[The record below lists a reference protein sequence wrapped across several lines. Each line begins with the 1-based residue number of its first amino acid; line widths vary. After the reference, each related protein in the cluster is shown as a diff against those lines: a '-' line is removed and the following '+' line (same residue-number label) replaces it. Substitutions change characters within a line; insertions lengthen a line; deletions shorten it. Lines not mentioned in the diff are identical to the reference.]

1 MGRFLNPSSG
11 RFKGFLLL
19 SAVMLILVLLFYTKS
34 IVEDLRDE
42 SRSIIEFYANL
53 YARAASTESD
63 TDLSFIFDE
72 IIRRTNFPII
82 YTDKDNNPVSWKGI
96 GIKPEDRRPESLVK
110 VKKIMERMKEIAT
123 PIPIHYKDITLG
135 YLYYGDSA
143 TITKLIWFPYIEIGV
158 MGLFLFIAFM
168 GFAAIKRGEQRL
180 IWVGM
185 AKETAHQLGT
195 PLSSL
200 MGWIELLDERTKNGK
215 AVSDIITE
223 MQQDVLRLQKV
234 ATRFSQIG
242 SRADL
247 EGRNLQELIQ
257 NVVTYF
263 RRRLPQ
269 LGKKVEI
276 TLEMTELPPVAI
288 NPDLMEWV
296 LENLI
301 KNALDALDK
310 ENGKITITT
319 GLVETNK
326 NRVFV
331 DISDNGKGIRYS
343 DRKKIFK
350 PGFSTKKRGW
360 GLGLN
365 LARRIVEEYHHGR
378 LTIRETRPGA
388 GTTMRIELRLD

>member
-1 MGRFLNPSSG
+1 MHRFFNPSSG
-11 RFKGFLLL
+11 RFKGFLLF
-19 SAVMLILVLLFYTKS
+19 SAVALILVLLLYTKN

-82 YTDKDNNPVSWKGI
+82 YTDKDNKPVSWKGI
-96 GIKPEDRRPESLVK
+96 EVKPEDRRPQSLTK
-110 VKKIMERMKEIAT
+110 VKKIMGRMKKIAS
-123 PIPIHYKDITLG
+123 PIPIRYKDITLG

-200 MGWIELLDERTKNGK
+200 MGWIELLGERTKDGK
-215 AVSDIITE
+215 NISDIITE
-223 MQQDVLRLQKV
+223 MQQDVMRLQKV

-247 EGRNLQELIQ
+247 EERNLEELIR
-257 NVVTYF
+257 NVTAYF

-269 LGKKVEI
+269 LGKRVEI
-276 TLEMTELPPVAI
+276 SLNLADLPPVAM
-288 NPDLMEWV
+288 NSDLMEWV

-301 KNALDALDK
+301 KNALDAIDK

-319 GLVETNK
+319 GYVESSK
-326 NRVFV
+326 NRVFIDV
-331 DISDNGKGIRYS
+331 SDNGKGIRYAE
-343 DRKKIFK
+343 RKKIFK

-365 LARRIVEEYHHGR
+365 LAMRIVEEYHRGR
-378 LTIRETRPGA
+378 LSIRETRPGS
-388 GTTMRIELRLD
+388 GTTMRIELRSD

>member
-1 MGRFLNPSSG
+1 MNRFLYPSSG
-11 RFKGFLLL
+11 RFKGFLFL
-19 SAVMLILVLLFYTKS
+19 SAVALIFVLLFYTKN

-63 TDLSFIFDE
+63 ADLSFIFDE

-82 YTDKDNNPVSWKGI
+82 YTDKERNPVSWKGI
-96 GIKPEDRRPESLVK
+96 EIQPNDRRPESLAR
-110 VKKIMERMKEIAT
+110 VKKIMARMEKIAR
-123 PIPIHYKDITLG
+123 PIPIRYKNMVLG

-143 TITKLIWFPYIEIGV
+143 TITKLIWFPYIELGV
-158 MGLFLFIAFM
+158 LALFLLIAFV
-168 GFAAIKRGEQRL
+168 GYGTIKRSEQRL

-200 MGWIELLDERTKNGK
+200 MGWLELLEGRAGERRDVKE
-215 AVSDIITE
+215 ILTE
-223 MQQDVLRLQKV
+223 MNQDIKRLQKV

-242 SRADL
+242 SLSDL
-247 EGRNLQELIQ
+247 EERNVNEILE
-257 NVVTYF
+257 NVVAYF

-269 LGKKVEI
+269 LGKRVEI
-276 TLEMTELPPVAI
+276 REALGEIPPVPVNA
-288 NPDLMEWV
+288 DLLEWV
-296 LENLI
+296 LENLL
-301 KNALDALDK
+301 KNALDAIDK
-310 ENGKITITT
+310 DNGLITITT
-319 GLVETNK
+319 GLHESKK
-326 NRVFV
+326 NRIYI
-331 DISDNGKGIRYS
+331 DITDNGKGIRYG

-365 LARRIVEEYHHGR
+365 LARRIVEEYHRGR
-378 LTIRETRPGA
+378 LSIKDTRPGE
-388 GTTMRIELRLD
+388 GTTFRVELPLD

>member
-1 MGRFLNPSSG
+1 MNRFLYPSSG
-11 RFKGFLLL
+11 RFKGFLFL
-19 SAVMLILVLLFYTKS
+19 SAVVLIFVLLFYTKN

-63 TDLSFIFDE
+63 ADLSFIFDE

-82 YTDKDNNPVSWKGI
+82 YTDRDRNPVSWKGI
-96 GIKPEDRRPESLVK
+96 EIAPNDRRPESLAK
-110 VKKIMERMKEIAT
+110 VKKIMRRMEKIAR
-123 PIPIHYKDITLG
+123 PIPIRYKDMVLG
-135 YLYYGDSA
+135 YLFYGDSA

-158 MGLFLFIAFM
+158 LALFLLIAFV
-168 GFAAIKRGEQRL
+168 GYGTIKRSEQRL

-200 MGWIELLDERTKNGK
+200 MGWLELLESQTSGHRETKEIL
-215 AVSDIITE
+215 AE
-223 MQQDVLRLQKV
+223 MNQDVKRLQKV

-242 SRADL
+242 SLSDL
-247 EGRNLQELIQ
+247 EERNVNEILK

-269 LGKKVEI
+269 FGKRVEI
-276 TLEMTELPPVAI
+276 AEAYGKTPPVPVNA
-288 NPDLMEWV
+288 DLLEWV
-296 LENLI
+296 LENLL
-301 KNALDALDK
+301 KNALDAIDK
-310 ENGKITITT
+310 DNGLITIST
-319 GLVETNK
+319 GVHESK
-326 NRVFV
+326 RNRIFI
-331 DISDNGKGIRYS
+331 DISDNGKGIRYG

-365 LARRIVEEYHHGR
+365 LARRIVEEYHKGH
-378 LTIRETRPGA
+378 LTIKETRPGE
-388 GTTMRIELRLD
+388 GTTFRVELPLD

>member
-1 MGRFLNPSSG
+1 MHRFLNPSSG
-11 RFKGFLLL
+11 RFKGFLLF
-19 SAVMLILVLLFYTKS
+19 SAVALILVLLLYTKS

-82 YTDKDNNPVSWKGI
+82 YTDKDGNPVSWKGI
-96 GIKPEDRRPESLVK
+96 EIKTNDRSLESLSK
-110 VKKIMERMKEIAT
+110 VRKIMKRMKKIAT
-123 PIPIHYKDITLG
+123 PIPIRYKNITLG

-215 AVSDIITE
+215 SVSDIIAE
-223 MQQDVLRLQKV
+223 MQQDTLRLQKV

-247 EGRNLQELIQ
+247 EERNLKELIQ

-276 TLEMTELPPVAI
+276 DLDLADLPPVAI
-288 NPDLMEWV
+288 NEDLMEWV

-301 KNALDALDK
+301 KNALDAIDK
-310 ENGKITITT
+310 KSGKIKIAT
-319 GLVETNK
+319 GYLESNKKLV
-326 NRVFV
+326 FI
-331 DISDNGKGIRYS
+331 DISDNGKGIRYGE
-343 DRKKIFK
+343 RKKVFK

-365 LARRIVEEYHHGR
+365 LARRIVEEYHRGH
-378 LTIRETRPGA
+378 LSIRETRPGS

>member
-1 MGRFLNPSSG
+1 MSRFLNPSSG

-19 SAVMLILVLLFYTKS
+19 SAVILILVLLFYTKS

-96 GIKPEDRRPESLVK
+96 EIKPEDRRPESLVK
-110 VKKIMERMKEIAT
+110 VKKIMARMKKIAT
-123 PIPIHYKDITLG
+123 PIPIRYKDITLG

-200 MGWIELLDERTKNGK
+200 MGWIELLGERTKNGK
-215 AVSDIITE
+215 TVSDIISE
-223 MQQDVLRLQKV
+223 MQQDVQRLQKV

-247 EGRNLQELIQ
+247 EERNLQELIQ

-276 TLEMTELPPVAI
+276 TLEVTDLPPVAI

-301 KNALDALDK
+301 KNALDAIDK

-319 GLVETNK
+319 GTVESSK
-326 NRVFV
+326 NRIFI
-331 DISDNGKGIRYS
+331 DISDNGKGIRYA

-378 LTIRETRPGA
+378 LSIRETHPGD

>member
-1 MGRFLNPSSG
+1 MHRFFNPSSG
-11 RFKGFLLL
+11 RFKGFLLF
-19 SAVMLILVLLFYTKS
+19 SAVALILVLLLYTKN

-82 YTDKDNNPVSWKGI
+82 YTDKNNKPVSWKGI
-96 GIKPEDRRPESLVK
+96 EVKPEDRRPQSLTK
-110 VKKIMERMKEIAT
+110 VKKIMGRMKKIAS
-123 PIPIHYKDITLG
+123 PIPIRYKDITLG

-195 PLSSL
+195 PLSSQ
-200 MGWIELLDERTKNGK
+200 MGWIELLGERTKDGK
-215 AVSDIITE
+215 NISDIITE
-223 MQQDVLRLQKV
+223 MQQDVMRLQKV

-247 EGRNLQELIQ
+247 EERNLEELIR
-257 NVVTYF
+257 NVTAYF

-269 LGKKVEI
+269 LGKRVEI
-276 TLEMTELPPVAI
+276 SLNLADLPPVAM
-288 NPDLMEWV
+288 NSDLMEWV

-301 KNALDALDK
+301 KNALDAIDK

-319 GLVETNK
+319 GYVESSK
-326 NRVFV
+326 NRVFIDV
-331 DISDNGKGIRYS
+331 SDNGKGIRYAE
-343 DRKKIFK
+343 RKKIFK

-365 LARRIVEEYHHGR
+365 LAMRIVEEYHRGR
-378 LTIRETRPGA
+378 LSIRETRPGS
-388 GTTMRIELRLD
+388 GTTMRIELRSD